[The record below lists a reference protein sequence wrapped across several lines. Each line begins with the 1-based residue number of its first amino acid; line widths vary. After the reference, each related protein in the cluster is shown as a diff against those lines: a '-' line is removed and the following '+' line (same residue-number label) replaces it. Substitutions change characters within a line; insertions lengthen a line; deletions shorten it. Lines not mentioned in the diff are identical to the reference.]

1 MQIGQ
6 PPREDR
12 FAVTVGRWA
21 FSAMRAEPWGSALG
35 LARTVLALGSIGTL
49 VLTPIRILLAPT
61 ADGVVP
67 PLCAGA
73 GRAGLWCV
81 IAPEHPAV
89 ATVTAIV
96 LLGVVASGWRPRLTG
111 VVHWWVS
118 WSMIIAFTS
127 QDGGDQ
133 ITAVLTLLLI
143 PVTLTDQ
150 RRWHWKPHPEC
161 PMVSTSRVIGY
172 VGLWV
177 VQLQVAGIYFVAAVS
192 KFTVPEWAD
201 GTALY
206 YWLNNAI
213 FHAPGYLQPITDA
226 ITWNGAGVTALTYGS
241 LALELVLGVAI
252 FFPWR
257 VKMVLLPVG
266 LLLHD
271 SIAVTMGL
279 TSFDFAMSG
288 ALLLYLLPIGHLM
301 RRPRWWDSMVEALQR
316 WGPSAPVGRLLAR

>member
-1 MQIGQ
+1 MQVGQ
-6 PPREDR
+6 SSREDR
-12 FAVTVGRWA
+12 LAVAVGRWA
-21 FSAMRAEPWGSALG
+21 FSTMRAEPWGSALG

-49 VLTPIRILLAPT
+49 VLTPTRILLAPT

-67 PLCAGA
+67 PLCVGA

-81 IAPEHPAV
+81 IAPDHPIA
-89 ATVTAIV
+89 ATVTAVV
-96 LLGVVASGWRPRLTG
+96 LLGVVASGWRPRVTG

-143 PVTLTDQ
+143 PVTLTDA
-150 RRWHWKPHPEC
+150 RRWHWAPP
-161 PMVSTSRVIGY
+161 PARPAVSTARVIGY
-172 VGLWV
+172 VSLWLV
-177 VQLQVAGIYFVAAVS
+177 HLQVAGIYFVAAVS

-206 YWLNNAI
+206 YWLNNSI

-226 ITWNGAGVTALTYGS
+226 LTRNGAGVTALTYGS

-252 FFPWR
+252 FFPR
-257 VKMVLLPVG
+257 PVKIFLLPFG

-271 SIAVTMGL
+271 SIALTMGL

-288 ALLLYLLPIGHLM
+288 ALLLYLLPIGHQM
-301 RRPRWWDSMVEALQR
+301 RRPCWWRPTVEALHR
-316 WGPSAPVGRLLAR
+316 WVPGALAGRLSSR